1 MADNQAME
9 EKLHAIVLGT
19 IKHSDKS
26 NVMTVYTP
34 TRGRMTVIVNVGS
47 AKTARMRN
55 AMLMPLSII
64 EMAVQIRETRELQM
78 FKNAS
83 TLVVYRDLYFNPVK
97 NALGLFIAEF
107 LDHLLRDT
115 VPDRRLWS
123 FIADSLRLLDA
134 TRNSVANF
142 HITFLNSL
150 ATFVG
155 IAPDTRSYREGAVF
169 DMVAGSYT
177 TIHPG
182 HNAILRGDEA
192 RIPCLLDRINY
203 SNMHLWKLSRD
214 NRQRLLEGI
223 IRYYE
228 IHTPGFKPLRSV
240 EVLRQ
245 LFD

>member
-1 MADNQAME
+1 M
-9 EKLHAIVLGT
+9 
-19 IKHSDKS
+19 
-26 NVMTVYTP
+26 
-34 TRGRMTVIVNVGS
+34 
-47 AKTARMRN
+47 
-55 AMLMPLSII
+55 
-64 EMAVQIRETRELQM
+64 
-78 FKNAS
+78 
-83 TLVVYRDLYFNPVK
+83 
-97 NALGLFIAEF
+97 GLFIAEF

-142 HITFLNSL
+142 HITFLHSL

-203 SNMHLWKLSRD
+203 SIMHLWKLSRD